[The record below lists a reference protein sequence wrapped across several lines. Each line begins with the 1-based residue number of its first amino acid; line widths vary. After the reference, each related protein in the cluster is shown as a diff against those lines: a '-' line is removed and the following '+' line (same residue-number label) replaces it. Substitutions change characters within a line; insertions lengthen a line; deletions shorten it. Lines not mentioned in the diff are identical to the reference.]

1 MTIAKALRV
10 TIKLGSVQEIIF
22 YNDYLSLKRCLDSV
36 IDGVDIIFAV
46 DGKFPNFPGDSQL
59 STDGSGELVKSYSKC
74 LLINSPESE
83 PEYKK

>member
-1 MTIAKALRV
+1 M
-10 TIKLGSVQEIIF
+10 
-22 YNDYLSLKRCLDSV
+22 KRCLDSV

-83 PEYKK
+83 PEYKKWARYIEHSITHSIDILLIIDSD